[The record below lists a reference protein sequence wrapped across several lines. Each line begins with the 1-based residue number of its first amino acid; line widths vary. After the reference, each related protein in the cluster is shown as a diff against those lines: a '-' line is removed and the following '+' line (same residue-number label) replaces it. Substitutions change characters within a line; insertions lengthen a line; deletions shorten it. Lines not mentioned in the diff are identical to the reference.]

1 MSLPA
6 SELEIRLQKVREL
19 LTLKN
24 LSCGLIYYDELNIA
38 NGWYLSGWCPQFES
52 GAVLVPVQGEPMI
65 LGGPESE
72 PFAQID
78 SAIKKTRN
86 IPVFMVPEEEYPN
99 AYISSFAEVFK
110 EIGMS
115 EADRRVGIVG
125 LEKMPLGVYQRL
137 LAELEGVELVDL
149 TPEYENFRK
158 LKSPWEIEQ
167 IKQAFA
173 IADESIKIMEELVR
187 EGVFETEIAGAGEG
201 RARSL
206 GANWFA
212 FKTIVA
218 SGIRSNGV
226 VPTASSEKSL
236 QNGETLMVGISPR
249 FNGYAGVAGYTYVV
263 GNKINEAQRTCFNDM
278 VEAYRITK
286 SNLVP
291 GAKGRDIDSKTR
303 EFLVKKGYAKYL
315 VCPFV
320 HTIGL
325 MEAEA
330 PFFGPNSNDT
340 LQPGMTVCIDVSVF
354 SVPEVNGIRLES
366 GYLITENGAV
376 PLSPFMEQKILN
388 SRI

>member
-1 MSLPA
+1 MSLPI
-6 SELEIRLQKVREL
+6 SELESRLQKMREL
-19 LTLKN
+19 L
-24 LSCGLIYYDELNIA
+24 LSKGLPCGLIYYDELNIA
-38 NGWYLSGWCPQFES
+38 NGWYFSGWCPQFES
-52 GAVLVPVQGEPMI
+52 GAILVPVQGEPMI

-115 EADRRVGIVG
+115 EADRRVGVVG
-125 LEKMPLGVYQRL
+125 LEKMPLGVYRRL
-137 LAELEGVELVDL
+137 IAELEGVELVDL

-167 IKQAFA
+167 IKKAFA
-173 IADESIKIMEELVR
+173 IADESMKVMEELIKQ
-187 EGVFETEIAGAGEG
+187 GTFETEIAGAGEG
-201 RARSL
+201 KARSQ

-226 VPTASSEKSL
+226 VPTASNEKSL
-236 QNGETLMVGISPR
+236 SASETLMVGISPR

-263 GNKINEAQRTCFNDM
+263 DGKVSEVQKSCISDM
-278 VEAYRITK
+278 VEAYRITR
-286 SNLVP
+286 SSLVP
-291 GAKGRDIDSKTR
+291 GARGRDIDAKTR

-330 PFFGPNSNDT
+330 PFFGPNSDDV

-354 SVPEVNGIRLES
+354 SVPGVNGVRLES
-366 GYLITENGAV
+366 GYLITDQGAV
-376 PLSPFMEQKILN
+376 PLSPFMEEKILSTPN
-388 SRI
+388 